1 LAIQKKEVS
10 EKKELAEFLS
20 EIEEKVDNLFKEIS
34 LFLDHFGSEI
44 SSEEHSSLTSA
55 LKLIDLAKY
64 YIKKAKTSMV
74 NA

>member
-1 LAIQKKEVS
+1 MS
-10 EKKELAEFLS
+10 EKKELAEILS
-20 EIEEKVDNLFKEIS
+20 EIEEKADDLSKEINLF
-34 LFLDHFGSEI
+34 LNQFGLEI

-64 YIKKAKTSMV
+64 YIKKAKTSME

>member
-1 LAIQKKEVS
+1 VS
-10 EKKELAEFLS
+10 EKKELVAFLS
-20 EIEEKVDNLFKEIS
+20 EIEEKVDDLFKEIS
-34 LFLDHFGSEI
+34 LFLDQFGLAI
-44 SSEEHSSLTSA
+44 SLEEHSSLTSA